1 MSRVLITVFIS
12 LLATALITPGA
23 QGATKVRH
31 FQGELSDVL
40 SHDGGEIG
48 LEILFKNKRSNKNRF
63 TPRKLTLID
72 LERVPLRCEGAPP
85 SIEEAFFTTTMEIG
99 VKLRKSRIG
108 RYSFKFF
115 HSFPT
120 FTGTIAGKVFKNQ
133 KGRGSL
139 RANGSFTVE
148 DLDFLGPGPNNCAT
162 NGPRGWSAFPCRTP
176 NQSGSL
182 PICRVGGGS

>member
-1 MSRVLITVFIS
+1 MSRMLITVFAS
-12 LLATALITPGA
+12 LLATVLIVPGA

-40 SHDGGEIG
+40 GHDGGEIG
-48 LEILFKNKRSNKNRF
+48 LELVFKNKRSNKKRF
-63 TPRKLTLID
+63 TPRQLTLID
-72 LERVPLRCEGAPP
+72 LERVPLRCEGPP
-85 SIEEAFFTTTMEIG
+85 PLIEEAFLTTTMETR
-99 VKLRKSRIG
+99 VKLRKSTIG
-108 RYSFKFF
+108 RYSFKFL

-120 FTGTIAGKVFKNQ
+120 FTGTIAGKVFKNT
-133 KGRGSL
+133 KRRGRL
-139 RANGSFTVE
+139 RANGSFNIE
-148 DLDFLGPGPNNCAT
+148 DLDFLGAGPNNCAT